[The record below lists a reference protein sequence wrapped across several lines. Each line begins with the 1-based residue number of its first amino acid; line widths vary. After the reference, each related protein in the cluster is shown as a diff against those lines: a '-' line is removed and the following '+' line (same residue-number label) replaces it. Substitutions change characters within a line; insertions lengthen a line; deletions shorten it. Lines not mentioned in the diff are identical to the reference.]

1 MIFILRRVAGRAED
15 RYRGSRSVGR
25 DGTGRDGI
33 GDRLRYYCDNDGPYM
48 HSVRGGMSSING
60 SAPGHLPSRA
70 LNSFTRQA
78 SVDPIRT
85 WSSFDGWHVWVA
97 GIGWTRQSS
106 IINATVMPV
115 MVHLAP
121 LQSAASETHGSS
133 DHASLFLLCIYY
145 YVLFS
150 GQTVTIRIGPWLSLL
165 FTLYQTRQG
174 SLNRLHYVPYNGDWL
189 PC

>member
-1 MIFILRRVAGRAED
+1 ML
-15 RYRGSRSVGR
+15 

-60 SAPGHLPSRA
+60 SALGHLPSRA

-106 IINATVMPV
+106 IINATVMTV

-121 LQSAASETHGSS
+121 LQSAALWISHQKRT
-133 DHASLFLLCIYY
+133 A
-145 YVLFS
+145 V
-150 GQTVTIRIGPWLSLL
+150 VT
-165 FTLYQTRQG
+165 TLAYFCCVSIITFC
-174 SLNRLHYVPYNGDWL
+174 SAARL
-189 PC
+189 